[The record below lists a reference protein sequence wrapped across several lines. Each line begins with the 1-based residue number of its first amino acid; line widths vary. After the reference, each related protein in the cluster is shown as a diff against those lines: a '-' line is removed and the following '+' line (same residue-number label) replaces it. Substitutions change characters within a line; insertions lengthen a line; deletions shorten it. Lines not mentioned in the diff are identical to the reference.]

1 MSELSELI
9 EITRNIEKQNE
20 EIIRLLKIIAKEE
33 DDKPKDDSLNLT
45 PDFGELF
52 LSDKEDAKIAID
64 FGELKEAMAASE
76 NEIAQEEPELNRSMM
91 IGSLLDNEI
100 DVGEVYF
107 VEGTD
112 IYKLTVENNE
122 TTVDNLTG
130 DDDPNIFALQEL
142 VANTS
147 IKNNS
152 SLEDGTVILSK
163 EHCINLP
170 EVMRICVE
178 QGATKVYMPLFA
190 SAQLVGAPQNLIEYV
205 RMDFYKNDDDLI
217 KKLF

>member
-9 EITRNIEKQNE
+9 EIARNIEKQNE
-20 EIIRLLKIIAKEE
+20 EIIRLLKIIAKEDE
-33 DDKPKDDSLNLT
+33 NKPEKNPAL
-45 PDFGELF
+45 DFGDLF
-52 LSDKEDAKIAID
+52 LSNNDVVEEEFPA
-64 FGELKEAMAASE
+64 
-76 NEIAQEEPELNRSMM
+76 EEPELNRSMR

-100 DVGEVYF
+100 GVGEVYF

-130 DDDPNIFALQEL
+130 DGEPNIFALQEI
-142 VANTS
+142 VANES

-163 EHCINLP
+163 EHCENLP
-170 EVMRICVE
+170 EIMRICVE

-190 SAQLVGAPQNLIEYV
+190 SAQLVGAPQNLIKYIK
-205 RMDFYKNDDDLI
+205 MDFYRNDDHLI
-217 KKLF
+217 DKLF

>member
-9 EITRNIEKQNE
+9 EINRNIEKQNE

-33 DDKPKDDSLNLT
+33 DEKTEKDSVDLT

-52 LSDKEDAKIAID
+52 LSNKNDSQKAIN
-64 FGELKEAMAASE
+64 FGTLKPTE
-76 NEIAQEEPELNRSMM
+76 NETEEIAESEMELNRSLQ
-91 IGSLLDNEI
+91 IGSLLDHEI

-112 IYKLTVENNE
+112 IYKLTIQNNE

-130 DDDPNIFALQEL
+130 DGEPDIFALQEL
-142 VANTS
+142 VANES

-163 EHCINLP
+163 EHCVNLP
-170 EVMRICVE
+170 EIMRICVE

-205 RMDFYKNDDDLI
+205 RMDFYKNDDHLI
-217 KKLF
+217 EKLF

>member
-9 EITRNIEKQNE
+9 EIARNIEKQNE
-20 EIIRLLKIIAKEE
+20 EIIRLLKIIAKE
-33 DDKPKDDSLNLT
+33 KPGKESALDLT

-52 LSDKEDAKIAID
+52 LSNKEDAKKAID
-64 FGELKEAMAASE
+64 FGDLNEEMAAS
-76 NEIAQEEPELNRSMM
+76 EIAQEEPELNQSLRR
-91 IGSLLDNEI
+91 GSLLDNEI
-100 DVGEVYF
+100 GVGEVYF

-130 DDDPNIFALQEL
+130 DGEPNIFALQEI
-142 VANTS
+142 VANES

-163 EHCINLP
+163 EHCENLP
-170 EVMRICVE
+170 EIMRICVE
-178 QGATKVYMPLFA
+178 QGATKVYLPLFA

-205 RMDFYKNDDDLI
+205 RMDFYKTDDQLI